1 MSRTS
6 SSSSSGASRSK
17 GAQRPTATGRLRALR
32 VSAPVVLVVV
42 ASAVL
47 LVGLA
52 ALPASTW
59 LDQKRLTGETRD
71 QLDSVEA
78 EVSELQLKLELLETD
93 EEVERMGR
101 ENFDLVYPGEESY
114 RILPA
119 PDTD

>member
-1 MSRTS
+1 MSRAS
-6 SSSSSGASRSK
+6 SPRSTGAKR
-17 GAQRPTATGRLRALR
+17 RTTATGRLRTLR

-52 ALPASTW
+52 ALPARTW
-59 LDQKRLTGETRD
+59 LDQKRVTSETSDELR
-71 QLDSVEA
+71 SVESEVA
-78 EVSELQLKLELLETD
+78 ELRLKLKLLETD

>member
-6 SSSSSGASRSK
+6 SSRSTGAKRRKS
-17 GAQRPTATGRLRALR
+17 ATGRLRALR
-32 VSAPVVLVVV
+32 LSAPVVLVVV

-52 ALPASTW
+52 ALPARTW
-59 LDQKRLTGETRD
+59 LDQKRLTEETTD
-71 QLDSVEA
+71 ELDSVEA
-78 EVSELQLKLELLETD
+78 EVSELRLKLKLLETD

-119 PDTD
+119 PDNN